1 MHLQVKKLNLYILVM
16 PPDEILD
23 QVLIIIPSDKEKLP
37 TAPGSNFLK
46 NLFLPVEKGWG
57 ETMNTL

>member
-16 PPDEILD
+16 PPDEILH

-37 TAPGSNFLK
+37 TAPGSNFL
-46 NLFLPVEKGWG
+46 NLFLPVEKGRG

>member
-1 MHLQVKKLNLYILVM
+1 MSQ
-16 PPDEILD
+16 DEFLP

-46 NLFLPVEKGWG
+46 DLFLPVEKGWG
-57 ETMNTL
+57 EGGTMNTL